1 MEQNFKNH
9 TKYVPVYHLVLTTFI
24 LTGTIGAVINLTNS
38 LHNENLYS
46 ASLIVV
52 LFFAAILMFW
62 YTRQFPLKA
71 QDRAIRAEE
80 NLRYFSLTGKLL
92 PEQLR
97 ISQIVA
103 LRFAPDQEFLS
114 LVDKALTE
122 NLTVKE
128 IKAAIKNWKA
138 DHNRL

>member
-9 TKYVPVYHLVLTTFI
+9 TKYVPVYHLVLTAFV
-24 LTGTIGAVINLTNS
+24 LTGTIGAVINLSNS

-46 ASLIVV
+46 ASLILV
-52 LFFAAILMFW
+52 LFLAAILMFW
-62 YTRQFPLKA
+62 YMRQFPLKA

-103 LRFAPDQEFLS
+103 LRFAPDQEFLT
-114 LVDKALTE
+114 LVDSALKE
-122 NLTVKE
+122 NLTPKE
-128 IKAAIKNWKA
+128 IKAAIKAWKA